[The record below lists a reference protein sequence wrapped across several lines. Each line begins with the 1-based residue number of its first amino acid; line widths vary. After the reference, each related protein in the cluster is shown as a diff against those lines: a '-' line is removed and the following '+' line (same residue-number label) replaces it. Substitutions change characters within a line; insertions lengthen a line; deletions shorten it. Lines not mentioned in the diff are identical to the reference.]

1 MRTKRLPQAKRGL
14 RLVRLWSY
22 CKDAQAQLGKE
33 VPPTQSLN
41 DFSFFD
47 KRNGYK
53 VPRFGLVEATSCA
66 ASLEL

>member
-1 MRTKRLPQAKRGL
+1 M
-14 RLVRLWSY
+14 RLWSN

-33 VPPTQSLN
+33 VSPTQGLN

-66 ASLEL
+66 VSLEL